1 MHEEP
6 EELPGFSQPQKLSVD
21 EIQELLRPVRELSA
35 LWDIPLG
42 AYLDHFLGDLAL
54 SNPDTGDNVNAE
66 LINFSQ
72 AGLFLQGSTNIFARK
87 VKHLYDIAVNS
98 ATMEDDG
105 PDKEG
110 KKRRRR
116 PAEWVVDDLLVPIED
131 PEEVNTTMALED
143 QEPRLEITTM
153 PKVPFCLL
161 ISLDAPSGPAQTG
174 TAVFRLDSVPDQE
187 FGVILLDPSQAFRD
201 LEPDV
206 TATVA
211 APEFVPRDNDEPR
224 PPMPDEDDDDDNL
237 PAPPEPESEPEPE
250 LEPEPEPRGRRS
262 GDDEDKDEESEGEK
276 EPAALAMLNPDEN
289 RLAFAS
295 RPFTKMNL
303 RRLRVPT
310 GFSDEKIQKKTLT
323 QRPFHDNIFSE
334 IFEKVKAFRK
344 IRIQEADRDILA
356 TLPRESGRDH
366 VLENIDVYVEP
377 PPMPDDDD
385 HEEDLERQ
393 LPSAFQTAGR
403 QSPASGDSRNAYTQL
418 CQQFVRLMVEM
429 GQQKVMRPISSRVLA
444 EWEQRLTPRLEQE
457 LKRKPFDITEIR
469 EWIKDMLRSHGGEMT
484 FKNLASG
491 LVAHE
496 VSRVFLSVLM
506 LANTTTVRIRQEARG
521 QDKEDF
527 IIQLLKDAGV
537 AEQDSDE

>member
-1 MHEEP
+1 MHDEEP
-6 EELPGFSQPQKLSVD
+6 EEPPGFSQPQKLSVD

-54 SNPDTGDNVNAE
+54 SNPDAGDNVDAE

-187 FGVILLDPSQAFRD
+187 FGVILLDPSQTFRD

-250 LEPEPEPRGRRS
+250 PEPEPRGRRL
-262 GDDEDKDEESEGEK
+262 GDDEDKDKESEDEK

-323 QRPFHDNIFSE
+323 QRPFHNNIFSE

-444 EWEQRLTPRLEQE
+444 EWEQRLAPRLEQE

-491 LVAHE
+491 LMPHE

-506 LANTTTVRIRQEARG
+506 LANTTTVRIRQDARG

-527 IIQLLKDAGV
+527 IIQLLKDAGI